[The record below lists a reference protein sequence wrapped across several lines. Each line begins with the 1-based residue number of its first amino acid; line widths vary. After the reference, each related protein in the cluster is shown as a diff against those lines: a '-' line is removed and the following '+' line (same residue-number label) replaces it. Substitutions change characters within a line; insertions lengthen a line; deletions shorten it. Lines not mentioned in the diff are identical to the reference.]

1 VFHKGIVKRIGSAGQ
16 NGITLIFSILGVLGL
31 LAFPMAF
38 PGVMVHNGVIYLT
51 VVVACTILWYAKYF
65 GRDKLKLF
73 IPLLLLAI
81 TATLTAVMGSSISDS
96 FRSMVDVIQGDTTG
110 QLRQIGIESTGLIA
124 VTAVMLT
131 LFLYL
136 ADLLQDRILLSKRFC
151 RFPIRNILFT
161 GVAALLTYFSPL
173 VGVRVGTISVMFL
186 LLCLV
191 GFWMRRPQVNIV
203 MGLIL
208 IAFFIALPIAN
219 TYADDF
225 YQAVYTVEGYFVR
238 TRAKLSGES
247 SELILGGAMT
257 YGNVYRTGTDHLEL
271 EVPRQPTQP
280 LYLRGFSGGTY
291 EGGEWLRSNDDA
303 IVTEITL
310 DNSEDP
316 NPYRK
321 ISLYN
326 SLYYNVNEITRSASQ
341 GKSIALN
348 IVHFNEK
355 YGNSLVPYYSRRV
368 SAYYDAADE
377 DPWQDGYSYNYF
389 EQKDVMLNWNNAPGK
404 YAAMAEE
411 YQTLQRDYYAVAKTI
426 YTQVPEESVP
436 GLTAFARANPR
447 TDLNDI
453 TAFILYTLH
462 TDCTYT
468 LTPGW
473 YPINED
479 VADAFFFR
487 RRTGFCEHFALTAT
501 LLYRLY
507 GIPARYA
514 TGYRILP
521 EDFVQNEKGIYA
533 AIATDEA
540 AHAWVEI
547 FIPDYGWTPVEVTPG
562 AEGATLASFPGFTQA
577 DYQTYLTSADWQE
590 RFPRIVD
597 TMPDLN
603 DEDTSPQMT
612 TGASNTPNREE
623 MEHARIIILTCLIYT
638 LLLLPVFLDYRR
650 LRFRQNTDR
659 MNARQL
665 FTKLI
670 TMLHTAGYLRE
681 YDGTEADFVSALI
694 DAIPGLN
701 RSEADRLYSIV
712 NIAAY
717 GREVTDT
724 QQTTLWEDTD
734 FVKRIYRQIAAQIS
748 TELPLHQKLLFRY
761 RKTSN

>member
-1 VFHKGIVKRIGSAGQ
+1 MRSISQ
-16 NGITLIFSILGVLGL
+16 NWITLILFIQGVLGL
-31 LAFPMAF
+31 LAFPMAI
-38 PGVMVHNGVIYLT
+38 PGLTVQNSVIYFT
-51 VVVACTILWYAKYF
+51 AVVSCTILWYARFSKEY
-65 GRDKLKLF
+65 KLKL
-73 IPLLLLAI
+73 IAPLLLMGI
-81 TATLTAVMGSSISDS
+81 TAIASAILRHSISAS
-96 FRSMVDVIQGDTTG
+96 LRSMADVLKGDTTS
-110 QLRQIGIESTGLIA
+110 QLHQSNIESTGL
-124 VTAVMLT
+124 LT
-131 LFLYL
+131 LMTVVLTIFLYI
-136 ADLLQDRILLSKRFC
+136 ADLIQDRLLLSKKLWHL
-151 RFPIRNILFT
+151 PVKNILFT
-161 GVAALLTYFSPL
+161 AVAALLTFFSPL
-173 VGVRVGTISVMFL
+173 IGVRVGTVSILFL
-186 LLCLV
+186 LLCIV
-191 GFWMRRPQVNIV
+191 GFWMQKPRVIIV
-203 MGLIL
+203 MGLAL
-208 IAFFIALPIAN
+208 SAYFIALPIAR
-219 TYADDF
+219 TYAGDF

-238 TRAKLSGES
+238 TRAKLSGEA
-247 SELILGGAMT
+247 SELLLGGTMK
-257 YGNVYRTGTDHLEL
+257 YGNIYRTGTDHLEL

-291 EGGEWLRSNDDA
+291 VGGDWLRSNDDA

-310 DNSEDP
+310 ENAEDP

-326 SLYYNVNEITRSASQ
+326 SLYYNVNEITRSAGQ

-355 YGNSLVPYYSRRV
+355 YGSSFVPYYSRRV

-404 YAAMAEE
+404 YADMADE
-411 YQTLQRDYYAVAKTI
+411 YQTLQRDYYAVAKAI
-426 YTQVPEESVP
+426 YTQVPEDLVP
-436 GLTAFARANPR
+436 GLTAFAQANPR

-514 TGYRILP
+514 TGYRIPP
-521 EDFVQNEKGIYA
+521 EDFAQNEKGIYT

-547 FIPDYGWTPVEVTPG
+547 FIPDYGWTPVEVTPS
-562 AEGATLASFPGFTQA
+562 AEGTSLASFPGFTQA

-590 RFPRIVD
+590 RFPRIAN
-597 TMPDLN
+597 TMPDLVA
-603 DEDTSPQMT
+603 EVSSPQVT
-612 TGASNTPNREE
+612 VGASNALNWEE
-623 MEHARIIILTCLIYT
+623 MEHTRIIVFTCLIYT

-650 LRFRQNTDR
+650 LRFRQNTDL
-659 MNARQL
+659 MNTRQL
-665 FTKLI
+665 FAKLVK
-670 TMLHTAGYLRE
+670 MLHTAGYLRE
-681 YDGTEADFVSALI
+681 YDGTESDFISALV
-694 DAIPGLN
+694 DVFPSLN
-701 RSEADRLYSIV
+701 RSDADRFYAIV
-712 NIAAY
+712 NVAAY
-717 GREVTDT
+717 GKGDYIDT
-724 QQTTLWEDTD
+724 NRWEDTD
-734 FVKRIYRQIAAQIS
+734 FVKRIYRQIADHLSANLS
-748 TELPLHQKLLFRY
+748 LRQKLLFRY